1 MMYQFFSKRC
11 FMLAWLAL
19 WVLLISQF
27 FGKYF
32 WQIELF
38 SHFVPHYT
46 VVLLLAI
53 VCYPKTQNQIF
64 RYFFA
69 VIACGLGVWLYLPY
83 QSISQNPQN
92 LQGMTIGYQNVNINN
107 QNYQQVLESISNQG
121 QADILILLEASSQ
134 WRDRVKSFDNNY
146 QFVCGNDEHSPFALQ
161 IFAKMA
167 INCEM
172 INLAEFPMAKLLM
185 NDGRTIFAVHP
196 PPPITA
202 YLANARLQYLDKL
215 AILAKQS
222 TMPTLIIGDMNLSAF
237 SPVFRDFQQKT
248 SFYQSTKNGL
258 PTWLPLGIGIDQ
270 VLSNRQYSVQITPLN
285 WYGSDHRGFFI
296 YWLN

>member
-1 MMYQFFSKRC
+1 MIYQFFSKRC
-11 FMLAWLAL
+11 FILAWFAL
-19 WVLLISQF
+19 LVLLISQF

-53 VCYPKTQNQIF
+53 ACYPKVQRQIF

-83 QSISQNPQN
+83 QSSSQNPQN
-92 LQGMTIGYQNVNINN
+92 LPAMTIGYQNVNINN

-196 PPPITA
+196 PPPING
-202 YLANARLQYLDKL
+202 YLAKARLQYLDEL

-222 TMPTLIIGDMNLSAF
+222 TTPTLIIGDMNLSAF
-237 SPVFRDFQQKT
+237 SPVFRDFQQK
-248 SFYQSTKNGL
+248 SGFDQSSKNGL

-285 WYGSDHRGFFI
+285 WYGSDHRSFFI

>member
-1 MMYQFFSKRC
+1 MIYQFFSKRC
-11 FMLAWLAL
+11 FILAWFAL
-19 WVLLISQF
+19 LVLLISQF

-53 VCYPKTQNQIF
+53 ACYPKVQRQIF
-64 RYFFA
+64 RYFF
-69 VIACGLGVWLYLPY
+69 VIIACGLSVWLYLPY
-83 QSISQNPQN
+83 QASEQTPQN
-92 LQGMTIGYQNVNINN
+92 THAINIGYQIVNIDN
-107 QNYQQVLESISNQG
+107 QNYQQVLENISKQG

-146 QFVCGNDEHSPFALQ
+146 QFVCGNDEDSPFALQ

-185 NDGRTIFAVHP
+185 NDGRIIFAVHP

-202 YLANARLQYLDKL
+202 YLANARLQYLDEL

-237 SPVFRDFQQKT
+237 SPVFRGFQQKT